1 MQNKMVKLRQAVRS
15 LPGYSILRRVYKLFS
30 AFGPTNEDWA
40 RVVMN
45 RETRKIIL
53 SLQPNKLKAL
63 EISGKYWGKQESFKS
78 YKTLAFP
85 DFDICESPTEETFDL
100 IIAEQVFEH
109 LLRPYRAGKNIYNML
124 NDKGYFLI
132 TTPFLLRMHNHP
144 TDCSRWT
151 EIGLQYLLAEF
162 GFKMER
168 IQTGSWGNRA
178 CIRGNFNCWVK
189 FHPLLHSLRNER
201 NFPVVVWALAQK

>member
-1 MQNKMVKLRQAVRS
+1 MVKIHQAVRS
-15 LPGYSILRRVYKLFS
+15 LPGYSILRRVFKSFS
-30 AFGPTNEDWA
+30 AFCPTNEDWA

-45 RETRKIIL
+45 RETRKIIQ

-63 EISGKYWGKQESFKS
+63 EISGKYWGNQESFKS
-78 YKTLAFP
+78 YTTLNFP

-109 LLRPYRAGKNIYNML
+109 LLRPYRAGKNVYNML

-132 TTPFLLRMHNHP
+132 TTPFLLRIHNHP

-178 CIRGNFNCWVK
+178 CIRGNFNCWAK
-189 FHPLLHSLRNER
+189 YRPLFHSLRNESD
-201 NFPVVVWALAQK
+201 FPVVVWALAQK

>member
-1 MQNKMVKLRQAVRS
+1 
-15 LPGYSILRRVYKLFS
+15 
-30 AFGPTNEDWA
+30 
-40 RVVMN
+40 
-45 RETRKIIL
+45 
-53 SLQPNKLKAL
+53 
-63 EISGKYWGKQESFKS
+63 
-78 YKTLAFP
+78 
-85 DFDICESPTEETFDL
+85 
-100 IIAEQVFEH
+100 
-109 LLRPYRAGKNIYNML
+109 ML

-189 FHPLLHSLRNER
+189 FHPLLHSLRNET